1 LKETTKLL
9 RRIIAVA
16 STFVLLGSGIIAT
29 PAVSDT
35 IREEVGFEVTDDL
48 PSRSSTLALTE
59 NVGGFY
65 RDGVLC
71 QSLGESPECPI
82 SKPKILIQPYLI
94 APACSE
100 VNENCVDGISITT
113 ESGKSAGQ
121 YVANTDGRTVKP
133 NKSINLP
140 LGSTSSIW
148 QVPGAE
154 HAGGSDLYLVTASLE
169 VGGLVE
175 GKRPN
180 FFINTF
186 NTSISPISVSSGSSC
201 SIKAGS
207 SCYQEHDFNPEHL
220 VELRLKVQNT
230 VQGWFGGRL
239 KSTDIA
245 ITKAGGNQSLYRIS
259 GYPVKVATFNERLPY
274 DQASPAIQ
282 KSIEQWCPKDQPSCI
297 GYGLNGYDTA
307 GHIRNLELWRK
318 MTKDSASGV
327 AVRWAIRSI
336 QNSQGSFCSSSA
348 KGKVLG
354 IVSTNATVFD
364 GGSPK
369 FAKGTL
375 NYVVA
380 GMHYLPGGEQKV
392 LGTYD
397 LVMDSGYARCLY
409 RLGKVPVSA
418 TVSVTGSGDKTIA
431 TTVVGESK
439 GWLKLA
445 AYGYTFSKKTI
456 KVKIVRS
463 KPKR

>member
-1 LKETTKLL
+1 MFRK
-9 RRIIAVA
+9 AVA
-16 STFVLLGSGIIAT
+16 VFTSFVLVASGFAAT
-29 PAVSDT
+29 AANAELV
-35 IREEVGFEVTDDL
+35 REEVGFEVTDDL
-48 PSRSSTLALTE
+48 FGRDSTLALTE

-65 RDGVLC
+65 NDGVYC
-71 QSLGESPECPI
+71 QSLGDTPDCPVV
-82 SKPKILIQPYLI
+82 KPKILIQTNLI
-94 APACSE
+94 APACGE
-100 VNENCVDGISITT
+100 YTENCVQGISI
-113 ESGKSAGQ
+113 SSAGEKVPGE
-121 YVANTDGRTVKP
+121 YVANIDGRTVKA
-133 NKSINLP
+133 NKSVRLP
-140 LGSTSSIW
+140 YGSTSSIW
-148 QVPGAE
+148 KVPGVN
-154 HAGGSDLYLVTASLE
+154 HQGGADLYLVTVRLE
-169 VGGLVE
+169 TGGSQE
-175 GKRPN
+175 GKRPR
-180 FFINTF
+180 FFVNTF
-186 NTSISPISVSSGSSC
+186 NSSINPISPASGDSC
-201 SIKAGS
+201 QIRVGS
-207 SCYQEHDFNPEHL
+207 SCYQEENFNPEHL

-245 ITKAGGNQSLYRIS
+245 IAKAGGNQSLYTIS
-259 GYPVKVATFNERLPY
+259 GYPVEVATFNERLPY

-282 KSIEQWCPKDQPSCI
+282 KSIEQWCPKDQSSCI

-463 KPKR
+463 KPKS